1 MIKNY
6 VFYDFKGEI
15 TGVITQDAILPVP
28 SGTFIE
34 VADGAIDGNVG
45 KYFVRLPDGPFDPR
59 PPSLQELPSETHP
72 QAVFNY
78 TTEEWQVTDA
88 VKNEVALSQVR
99 SIRNELL
106 ATSDWT
112 QGNDSPLT
120 SYQQGLWATYRAE
133 LRDIT
138 TTYANVL
145 DANDVTWPTA
155 PATAT
160 DDFGGGYD
168 PNEIDVNLFGIR

>member
-15 TGVITQDAILPVP
+15 TGVITQDETLPVP
-28 SGTFIE
+28 SGDFIE
-34 VADGAIDGNVG
+34 VADGAIDGDPSKYYVKLPVG
-45 KYFVRLPDGPFDPR
+45 FYDPGPYLAQLPA
-59 PPSLQELPSETHP
+59 EIHP

-106 ATSDWT
+106 AASDWT
-112 QGNDSPLT
+112 QSPDSPLEA
-120 SYQQGLWATYRAE
+120 GPKILWANYRTQ

-145 DANDVTWPTA
+145 DANDVVWPTA

-168 PNEIDVNLFGIR
+168 PNDVDVDLFDLR

>member
-15 TGVITQDAILPVP
+15 TGVITQDETLPIP
-28 SGTFIE
+28 SGDFIE
-34 VADGAIDGNVG
+34 VADGAIDGDPG
-45 KYFVRLPDGPFDPR
+45 KYYVKLPKTYWDPA
-59 PPSLQELPSETHP
+59 PYLTQLPTEIHP

-88 VKNEVALSQVR
+88 VKNEVALSQIR
-99 SIRNELL
+99 GIRNELL
-106 ATSDWT
+106 AASDWT
-112 QGNDSPLT
+112 QGNDSPL
-120 SYQQGLWATYRAE
+120 SVYEKGLWATYRTQ

-138 TTYANVL
+138 TTYANIL
-145 DANDVTWPTA
+145 DANDVIWPTA
-155 PATAT
+155 PAT

-168 PNEIDVNLFGIR
+168 PNDVDVDLFDLR

>member
-15 TGVITQDAILPVP
+15 TGFITQDDSLTLP
-28 SGTFIE
+28 SGNFIE
-34 VADGAIDGNVG
+34 VSESDLTDDPSKFYI
-45 KYFVRLPDGPFDPR
+45 KLPETIYDPD
-59 PPSLQELPSETHP
+59 PYLAQLPAEPHP

-78 TTEEWQVTDA
+78 TTKEWQVTDE
-88 VKNEVALSQVR
+88 VKNEVALTQVR
-99 SIRNELL
+99 NIRNELL
-106 ATSDWT
+106 AASDWT
-112 QGNDSPLT
+112 QSPDSPLT
-120 SYQQGLWATYRAE
+120 AAKKTEWATYRTQ

-138 TTYANVL
+138 TTYADVL

-155 PATAT
+155 PSTPT

-168 PNEIDVNLFGIR
+168 PNDVDVDLFDTR

>member
-15 TGVITQDAILPVP
+15 TGVITQDETLPLP
-28 SGTFIE
+28 SGDFIE
-34 VADGAIDGNVG
+34 VADGAIDEDPG
-45 KYFVRLPDGPFDPR
+45 KYYVKLPVGFYDPA
-59 PPSLQELPSETHP
+59 PYLAELPAETHP

-78 TTEEWQVTDA
+78 TTEEWQVTDEI
-88 VKNEVALSQVR
+88 KNEVALNQIR
-99 SIRNELL
+99 NIRNELL
-106 ATSDWT
+106 AASDWT
-112 QGNDSPLT
+112 QGNDSPLDVT
-120 SYQQGLWATYRAE
+120 QKDLWADYRTE

-138 TTYANVL
+138 TTYADIL
-145 DANDVTWPTA
+145 DANEVNWPTA

-168 PNEIDVNLFGIR
+168 PNDVDVDLFDLR

>member
-15 TGVITQDAILPVP
+15 KGVITQDDSLPLP
-28 SGTFIE
+28 SGDFIE
-34 VADGAIDGNVG
+34 VSESDLTDDPS
-45 KYFVRLPDGPFDPR
+45 KYYIKLPESIYDPD
-59 PPSLQELPSETHP
+59 PYLAQLPLEPHP

-78 TTEEWQVTDA
+78 TDLEWKITDE
-88 VKNEVALSQVR
+88 VKNEVALSQIR

-106 ATSDWT
+106 AASDWT
-112 QGNDSPLT
+112 QGNDTPLD
-120 SYQQGLWATYRAE
+120 YNQKLLWANYRTE

-138 TTYANVL
+138 TTYEDVL
-145 DANDVTWPTA
+145 DATDVTWPTA
-155 PATAT
+155 PVTET

-168 PNEIDVNLFGIR
+168 PNDVDVDLFSIR

>member
-15 TGVITQDAILPVP
+15 TGVITQDDSLTLP
-28 SGTFIE
+28 SGNFIE
-34 VADGAIDGNVG
+34 VPDSDLTQDPG
-45 KYFVRLPDGPFDPR
+45 KLYVKLPETIYDPA
-59 PPSLQELPSETHP
+59 PYLQEMPSEVHP

-78 TTEEWQVTDA
+78 TTKEWQVTDA
-88 VKNEVALSQVR
+88 VKNEVALSQIR
-99 SIRNELL
+99 GIRNELL
-106 ATSDWT
+106 AASDWT
-112 QGNDSPLT
+112 QSPDSPLT
-120 SYQQGLWATYRAE
+120 AAKKTEWATYRTQ

-138 TTYANVL
+138 TTYAYVL

-155 PATAT
+155 PSTPT

-168 PNEIDVNLFGIR
+168 PNDVDVDLFDIR